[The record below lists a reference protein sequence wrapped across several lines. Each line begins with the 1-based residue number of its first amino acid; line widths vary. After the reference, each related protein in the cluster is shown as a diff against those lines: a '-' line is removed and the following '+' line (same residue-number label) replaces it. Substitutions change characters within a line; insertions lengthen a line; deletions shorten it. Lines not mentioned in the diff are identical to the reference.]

1 MWREITEVVRNTIF
15 QEDEADEIDV
25 FDLKVHSV
33 YTAGC
38 DIYIYPNN
46 NTSKI

>member
-25 FDLKVHSV
+25 FDLKVRSV
-33 YTAGC
+33 YTHAGC
-38 DIYIYPNN
+38 DICIYPNN
-46 NTSKI
+46 NTI